1 MPTRRR
7 HDANR
12 EKGPGHEDVNVNAGA
27 AKLELALKTF
37 RTTFAAVDPQW
48 TDVARRDF
56 QETYLAPM
64 EPNVR
69 NMLDA
74 IARLADVFAAA
85 ERQCGYRIMRISD
98 E

>member
-1 MPTRRR
+1 MKNS
-7 HDANR
+7 DIVGA
-12 EKGPGHEDVNVNAGA
+12 A

-48 TDVARRDF
+48 TDAARRDF
-56 QETYLAPM
+56 EETHLAPV

-69 NMLDA
+69 NMLEA
-74 IARLADVFAAA
+74 IARLAAVLATA
-85 ERQCGYRIMRISD
+85 ERQCGS